1 MNPLVLLETVDLNK
15 HFGALQAV
23 KDVNLRIEEKTIH
36 SVIGPNGAGKTTLFN
51 AVAGVFPPTSGR
63 ILFQGKDIARLKIYE
78 RSRLGIGRSY
88 QVTSIF
94 PELTVRENIRL
105 AVQSRGDKNF
115 HLFRNASKLEDVE
128 SRTESILGE
137 VGLKDMA
144 LDKAGAVS
152 YGYQRSLEVG
162 IALATHPILLL
173 LDEPTS
179 GMPPDEARR
188 MMHLIKRIAQGLTV
202 LLIEHHMEVVM
213 TISDRITVLQQGKV
227 IAEGRPEEVQ
237 KNETVKKA
245 YLGGFKD
252 AAS

>member
-1 MNPLVLLETVDLNK
+1 MILLETVNLSK
-15 HFGALQAV
+15 QFGALQAV
-23 KDVNLRIEEKTIH
+23 RDVNLRIEERAIH

-51 AVAGVFPPTSGR
+51 AVAGVFLPTSGR
-63 ILFQGKDIARLKIYE
+63 ILFQGNDITNSKIYE
-78 RSRLGIGRSY
+78 RSHLGIGRSY

-94 PELTVRENIRL
+94 PELTVKENIRL
-105 AVQSRGDKNF
+105 AVQSRGNRNF
-115 HLFRNASKLEDVE
+115 RIFQNANRLKDVE
-128 SRTESILGE
+128 SRTTSILDE
-137 VGLKDMA
+137 VGLKDIA
-144 LDKAGAVS
+144 IEKAGAVS

-162 IALATHPILLL
+162 IALATNPILLL

-188 MMHLIKRIAQGLTV
+188 MMNLIKRISQGLTV

-227 IAEGRPEEVQ
+227 IAEGKPEEIQ
-237 KNETVKKA
+237 KNESVKRA
-245 YLGGFKD
+245 YLGGFED

>member
-1 MNPLVLLETVDLNK
+1 MVLLETINLTK
-15 HFGALQAV
+15 QFGALQAV
-23 KDVNLRIEEKTIH
+23 KDVNLQIEERTIH
-36 SVIGPNGAGKTTLFN
+36 SIIGPNGAGKTTLFN
-51 AVAGVFPPTSGR
+51 TVAGVFLPTSGK
-63 ILFQGKDIARLKIYE
+63 IHFQGNDITNSKIYQ
-78 RSRLGIGRSY
+78 RSHLGIGRSY

-105 AVQSRGDKNF
+105 AVQSRGNKNF
-115 HLFRNASKLEDVE
+115 SIFQNASKLRDVE
-128 SRTESILGE
+128 NKTTSILDE
-137 VGLKDMA
+137 VGLKEIA

-162 IALATHPILLL
+162 IALATNPILLL

-188 MMHLIKRIAQGLTV
+188 MMNLIKKISLGLTV

-213 TISDRITVLQQGKV
+213 TISDRITVLHQGRV

-237 KNETVKKA
+237 KNEAVKRA
-245 YLGGFKD
+245 YLGGFEH
-252 AAS
+252 ART

>member
-1 MNPLVLLETVDLNK
+1 MILLETINLSK
-15 HFGALQAV
+15 QFGALQAV
-23 KDVNLRIEEKTIH
+23 RDVNLRIEERTIH

-51 AVAGVFPPTSGR
+51 AVAGVFLPTSGR
-63 ILFQGKDIARLKIYE
+63 VLFQGNDITNSKIYE
-78 RSRLGIGRSY
+78 RSHLGIGRSY

-94 PELTVRENIRL
+94 PELTVKENIRL
-105 AVQSRGDKNF
+105 AVQSRGNRNF
-115 HLFRNASKLEDVE
+115 RIFQNANRLKDVE
-128 SRTESILGE
+128 SRTTSILDE
-137 VGLKDMA
+137 VGLKDIA
-144 LDKAGAVS
+144 IEKAGAVS

-162 IALATHPILLL
+162 IALATNPILLL

-188 MMHLIKRIAQGLTV
+188 MMNLIKRISQGLTV

-227 IAEGRPEEVQ
+227 IAEGKPEEVQ
-237 KNETVKKA
+237 KNESVKRA
-245 YLGGFKD
+245 YLGGFED

>member
-1 MNPLVLLETVDLNK
+1 MLLETIHLNK
-15 HFGALQAV
+15 QFGALQAV
-23 KDVNLRIEEKTIH
+23 QDVNLRIEAKTIH

-51 AVAGVFPPTSGR
+51 AVAGVFPPTSGKV
-63 ILFQGKDIARLKIYE
+63 LFQGKDITHLKIYD
-78 RSRLGIGRSY
+78 RSKLGIGRSY

-115 HLFRNASKLEDVE
+115 HLFRNANTLKDVE
-128 SRTESILGE
+128 SRTTAILSE
-137 VGLKDMA
+137 VGLNDIA
-144 LDKAGAVS
+144 FEKAGAVA

-162 IALATHPILLL
+162 IALATHPVLLL

-188 MMHLIKRIAQGLTV
+188 MMHLIQRVSEGLTV

-213 TISDRITVLQQGKV
+213 TISDRITVLHQGKI
-227 IAEGRPEEVQ
+227 IAEGKPDEVQ
-237 KNETVKKA
+237 KNESVKRA
-245 YLGGFKD
+245 YLGGFG
-252 AAS
+252 ASRAKPV